1 MKRRVV
7 VTGLGAVTPLGND
20 VPTMWQ
26 SQLQC
31 RNGVGPI
38 THFDASRFPTKFAA
52 EVRDYNFDAQVEN
65 PARFADAGRNVRYA
79 IGAARQAVE
88 DSGIHTSP

>member
-38 THFDASRFPTKFAA
+38 THFDATRFPTKFAA
-52 EVRDYNFDAQVEN
+52 EVRGY
-65 PARFADAGRNVRYA
+65 
-79 IGAARQAVE
+79 
-88 DSGIHTSP
+88 